1 MRSLTARLAVTAA
14 AAVAVAAAALA
25 VTGCKRR
32 EAPPAPAD
40 PPAAVEPPAPR
51 GPAVL
56 VDVRVRDR
64 GTEPG
69 AAPGSAIDATI
80 VAERAARA
88 LAAASGMIDATRP
101 DGGAPPATARRYR
114 LRLDVTAASQPLPT
128 GVIKHTQRAAVDAR
142 LEPIDA
148 PLGALRFDDAAVAER
163 TVEDTP
169 GAGGKTL
176 TELAARLSED
186 LMKQLGARVRLAIGD
201 DAALV
206 SAIGGADEGL
216 RDEAIRLA
224 GERRVRDAVPALL
237 VHLKSDDDT
246 LRDRAL
252 GALAA
257 IGDPRAVRP
266 LTESVR
272 FRDVREL
279 PKVIDAMSRI
289 GGDEAKAWLELVAT
303 AHESQEMR
311 DLAQKALGH
320 LERRKK

>member
-1 MRSLTARLAVTAA
+1 MTPSLSRGALVLAG
-14 AAVAVAAAALA
+14 ALA
-25 VTGCKRR
+25 LAGCKRK
-32 EAPPAPAD
+32 EAPPTMPS
-40 PPAAVEPPAPR
+40 PETPTVEAPAPR

-56 VDVRVRDR
+56 DDVRLRDR
-64 GTEPG
+64 GAEPG
-69 AAPGSAIDATI
+69 AAPGSAIDAA
-80 VAERAARA
+80 VVSARAARA
-88 LAAASGMIDATRP
+88 LAAASGMLDATRP
-101 DGGAPPATARRYR
+101 DGGTPPAAARRYR
-114 LRLDVTAASQPLPT
+114 LRLDVSAGAQGPS
-128 GVIKHTQRAAVDAR
+128 QRAAVDAR

-148 PLGALRFDDAAVAER
+148 PLGALRFEDTAVAER
-163 TVEDTP
+163 TIEP
-169 GAGGKTL
+169 GASGKTL
-176 TELAARLSED
+176 TDLAARLTED

-206 SAIGGADEGL
+206 AAIGGGDEAL

-224 GERRVRDAVPALL
+224 GERRAREAVPALL
-237 VHLKSDDDT
+237 VHLKSDDNG

-252 GALAA
+252 GALAT

-266 LTESVR
+266 ITESVR

-303 AHESQEMR
+303 GHESQEMR

-320 LERRKK
+320 LERRASKK